1 MVISLFATYLFSVV
15 LLLLTPG
22 PVVALVTH
30 TALRQGYRPAFITVA
45 GSNLASLMLIVGAV
59 VMLSGAVRIHPL
71 SLPLAGVAGSLYL
84 GWLAA
89 DLWRQ
94 SGTEA
99 HDEPRR
105 GGFGVGFFTAI
116 ANPKDI
122 LFFAAFFP
130 QFIRVTPDFALSVT
144 LLTLGWVILD
154 LLILSLWILSVR
166 RCLPARSLPVVNRL
180 TALFLTGVA
189 LSGLA
194 LNSQAAFNVL

>member
-15 LLLLTPG
+15 LLVITPG

-30 TALRQGYRPAFITVA
+30 TALRQGYRRAFITVA

-94 SGTEA
+94 GGTEA
-99 HDEPRR
+99 HDELRR
-105 GGFGVGFFTAI
+105 GGFRVGFFTAI

-166 RCLPARSLPVVNRL
+166 RCLPARSFPVVNRL
-180 TALFLTGVA
+180 TALFLAGVA
-189 LSGLA
+189 LSGLV

>member
-15 LLLLTPG
+15 LLLITPG

-30 TALRQGYRPAFITVA
+30 TALRQGYRRAFITVA

-71 SLPLAGVAGSLYL
+71 SLPLAGVAGSVYL

-89 DLWRQ
+89 DLWWQ
-94 SGTEA
+94 GGTEA
-99 HDEPRR
+99 HDELRR

-116 ANPKDI
+116 ANSKDI

-180 TALFLTGVA
+180 TALFLAGVA
-189 LSGLA
+189 LSGLV

>member
-15 LLLLTPG
+15 LLLITPG

-94 SGTEA
+94 GGTEA
-99 HDEPRR
+99 HDEPCR
-105 GGFGVGFFTAI
+105 GGLGVGFFIAI

-180 TALFLTGVA
+180 TALFLAGVA
-189 LSGLA
+189 LSGLV